1 MAFARVW
8 DATYEASPPGSQAA
22 NQLDTRIQEVKTDIR
37 ERIDVEHHMPGTG
50 STEDG
55 VHKFP
60 EHTLATR
67 DAIGTPKDGQLVRRS
82 DTRSI
87 DIYDLSDTKWIEFM
101 AWKVGDMKMAAY
113 DDAADP
119 GWVKAD
125 GASLLRT
132 GIFADL
138 FAVIGVE
145 YGNVDASHFNVPKM
159 DGRLPIG
166 IDAADV
172 DFDAMGETGGD
183 KAKTIAEA
191 NLPSH
196 AHALTAAGTSSDGV
210 HDHDLQYNDNP
221 TAFSGTARVPQLK
234 DNANPASSLEPIDDA
249 GAHTHTLTGLT
260 DTIGSGTAQDVMN
273 PFITM
278 QWYIKL

>member
-1 MAFARVW
+1 MAFTRDW
-8 DATYEASPPGSQAA
+8 DATYEASPPGTQAA
-22 NQLDTRIQEVKTDIR
+22 NQLDTRIQELKVDIR
-37 ERIDVEHHMPGTG
+37 ERVDIEHHMPATA
-50 STEDG
+50 SDKDG

-67 DAIGTPKDGQLVRRS
+67 DAIATPKDGQLVRRS

-87 DIYDLSDTKWIEFM
+87 DIYDDSDAKWIEFM

-125 GASLLRT
+125 GAAVSRT

-145 YGNVDASHFNVPKM
+145 FGVGDGSTTFNVPKM

-166 IDAADV
+166 INAADT

-183 KAKTIAEA
+183 KTKVILEA

-196 AHALTAAGTSSDGV
+196 THALTAVPTSSDGAHS
-210 HDHDLQYNDNP
+210 HDVNSGNDF
-221 TAFSGTARVPQLK
+221 TSA
-234 DNANPASSLEPIDDA
+234 DA
-249 GAHTHTLTGLT
+249 GHLLGSLATAQIQTNAAESVADHSHTVTGVS
-260 DTIGSGTAQDVMN
+260 DAAGGGTAQDVMN

>member
-8 DATYEASPPGSQAA
+8 DATYEAAPPGTQAA
-22 NQLDTRIQEVKTDIR
+22 NQLDTRIQEVKVDIR
-37 ERIDVEHHMPGTG
+37 ERLDIEHHMPGTG

-55 VHKFP
+55 VHRFP

-87 DIYDLSDTKWIEFM
+87 DIYDDSDSKWIEFM
-101 AWKVGDMKMAAY
+101 AWKAGDMKMAAY

-125 GASLLRT
+125 GSAISRT
-132 GIFADL
+132 GVSADL
-138 FAVIGVE
+138 FAVIGTE
-145 YGNVDASHFNVPKM
+145 YGVGDGSTTFNVPKM

-166 IDAADV
+166 IDAADT

-183 KAKTIAEA
+183 KTKVIPEA

-196 AHALTAAGTSSDGV
+196 THGLTGATVDSDGAHT
-210 HDHDLQYNDNP
+210 HDMEHGADINNSATGINL
-221 TAFSGTARVPQLK
+221 
-234 DNANPASSLEPIDDA
+234 NANVLVGTDTGLVKSA
-249 GAHTHTLTGLT
+249 GAHTHPLTGPT
-260 DTIGSGTAQDVMN
+260 DATGGDTAQDVMN